1 MMKEAMFYQQA
12 QENEVICGLCNHH
25 CHIKNEKR
33 GLCGVRENHDGKL
46 YSLVYGRLIAE
57 HVDPIEK
64 KPLFHFLPGSKAYS
78 ISTVGC
84 NFRCLHCQNYDISQY
99 PHLHNGEI
107 SGKKRS
113 AESVVEDA
121 LRQNCA
127 SVCYTYVEP
136 TVFYEF
142 AYDCSILAHK
152 RQVKNVFVSNGYMT
166 PEVTRHLA
174 PVLDGINI
182 DIKGF
187 TDNFYK
193 TVCKARLQPV
203 LDNVQLMYELGVWVE
218 VTTLI
223 IPGLNDSAEE
233 LRDIARFIKSV
244 SPTIPW
250 HVTAFYPTY
259 KMLDRPP
266 TPVATLRKA
275 REIGLEQGLH
285 YVYEGN
291 IPGEGGENTYCPNC
305 GAELINR
312 FGFSIRQNNLTDG
325 CCSKCGRQ
333 ISGVWA

>member
-1 MMKEAMFYQQA
+1 MKEAMFYKA
-12 QENEVICGLCNHH
+12 EKENKVICGLCNHR
-25 CHIKNEKR
+25 CHISDGKR
-33 GLCGVRENHDGKL
+33 GICKVRENRGGVL

-57 HVDPIEK
+57 NVDPIEK
-64 KPLFHFLPGSKAYS
+64 KPLFNFLPGSRAFS

-99 PHLHNGEI
+99 PLLHNDEI
-107 SGKKRS
+107 VGTERT
-113 AESVVEDA
+113 AESVVKEA
-121 LRQNCA
+121 VRSGSA

-136 TVFYEF
+136 TIFYEF
-142 AYDCSILAHK
+142 AYDCSIRAHE
-152 RQVKNVFVSNGYMT
+152 QQLKNVFVSNGYMT

-203 LDNVQLMYELGVWVE
+203 LDNVQLMHELGVWVE

-223 IPGLNDSAEE
+223 IPGLNDSPEE
-233 LRDIARFIKSV
+233 LRDIAKFIKSV

-259 KMLDRPP
+259 KMLDREP
-266 TPVATLRKA
+266 TPVATLHKA
-275 REIGLEQGLH
+275 REIGIEEGLH

-312 FGFSIRQNNLTDG
+312 FGFSLRQNNMTDG
-325 CCSKCGRQ
+325 SCSKCGRK
-333 ISGVWA
+333 ITGVWA